1 MTNQQEE
8 SLSASLVK
16 LPQKQWQ
23 TLPNCA
29 MEVLVSAIRSGY
41 LFTTKAAQYT
51 LSSLLDT
58 WWPATLLSE
67 MAKAEF
73 QYMAQPSNLK
83 TLTLTMRSTSYLLS
97 GTIRTPL

>member
-1 MTNQQEE
+1 MTNQLEE
-8 SLSASLVK
+8 SLLASLVK

-23 TLPNCA
+23 TLLNCA
-29 MEVLVSAIRSGY
+29 MEALVSAIRSGY
-41 LFTTKAAQYT
+41 HFTTKAAQYT
-51 LSSLLDT
+51 LSSLLDI

-83 TLTLTMRSTSYLLS
+83 TLT
-97 GTIRTPL
+97 

>member
-8 SLSASLVK
+8 SLSVSLVK
-16 LPQKQWQ
+16 LRQKQLQ

-51 LSSLLDT
+51 LSSRLDT

-83 TLTLTMRSTSYLLS
+83 TLT
-97 GTIRTPL
+97 